1 MLTYNLYHV
10 NGIKFELIDDGG
22 LDREYEV
29 TFFDFEKKETIYKT
43 NLKKGQWA
51 KINRQYI
58 SPVKVFVKYKDRI
71 VTEVN
76 TLQKFKNSRV
86 FISFE
91 SKSLGDTLAWMP
103 YCEEFRRQHDCN
115 LIVSTFHNYL
125 FENRYPEIK
134 FVPRGS
140 VVNDIYAMIELGWFY
155 DSNKEPQDPITIP
168 LQKSASNIL
177 GITDYKEILPKID
190 FVPSIRPTTSKY
202 VCIST
207 KSTSG
212 CKEWFY
218 WQEIIDYLKSSGYE
232 VFEIS
237 FEETNYSGLS
247 IVEDKSLLSVMNYIH
262 HSDFFIGLS
271 SGLSWLSWALH
282 KKVFMISNF
291 TENGHEF
298 TQNCIRIS
306 NKNVCHACWNN
317 PKFKFNK
324 GDWFWCPEHENTPR
338 HFECHKSITAADV
351 IEILQND
358 ISGYVEMV

>member
-10 NGIKFELIDDGG
+10 NGIKFELVDDGIT
-22 LDREYEV
+22 DREYEV
-29 TFFDFEKKETIYKT
+29 TFFDFEKSEVIYKT

-58 SPVKVFVKYKDRI
+58 SPIKVFVKYKDRI

-91 SKSLGDTLAWMP
+91 SKSLGDTLAWIP
-103 YCEEFRRQHDCN
+103 YCEEFRKQHNCE

-125 FENRYPEIK
+125 FEKRYPEIK
-134 FVPRGS
+134 FVARGV
-140 VVNDIYAMIELGWFY
+140 VVNNIYAMIELGWFY
-155 DSNKEPQDPITIP
+155 DFNKEPVDPITIP
-168 LQKSASNIL
+168 LQKAASNIL
-177 GITDYKEILPKID
+177 GIKEHTEILPKLD
-190 FVPSIRPTTSKY
+190 FTPIERPTSNKY

-218 WQEIIDYLKSSGYE
+218 WQFVIDYLKSVEYE
-232 VFEIS
+232 VFEVS
-237 FEETNYSGLS
+237 YEETNFHGLS
-247 IVEDKSLLSVMNYIH
+247 KVDDKSLTSVMNYIH
-262 HSDFFIGLS
+262 HSEFFIGLS
-271 SGLSWLSWALH
+271 SGLSWLAWALQ

-291 TENGHEF
+291 TESGHEF
-298 TQNCIRIS
+298 STNCTRIINTS
-306 NKNVCHACWNN
+306 VCHGCWNN

-324 GDWFWCPEHENTPR
+324 GDWNWCPEHEDTPR
-338 HFECHKSITAADV
+338 HFECHQSIRPEKV
-351 IEILQND
+351 ISLISD
-358 ISGYVEMV
+358 YISGNVELV